1 MCASSLIR
9 VLLPVVFPTLS
20 RDLSFF
26 RAPTPASQRRVSTLI
41 LFHHAAEYK
50 LASVTPHR
58 RQKVT

>member
-1 MCASSLIR
+1 LFFSPR
-9 VLLPVVFPTLS
+9 S
-20 RDLSFF
+20 RSAC
-26 RAPTPASQRRVSTLI
+26 RPGIAARVSTLI